1 MPTVERIVRAGC
13 PVDQIWARLSN
24 YQEAPRWD
32 PRLES
37 VDRIEGEGD
46 VGTVYRTRS
55 RLGGVPTE
63 GVLRVTSYRRH
74 ELLELKGAHAKLRAI
89 ETLKLV
95 RGRHGAFVHWTSQL
109 EAPGDVDASLPDHVS
124 DRVGDALVAGLAAYL
139 RD

>member
-37 VDRIEGEGD
+37 VERIEGEGD

-55 RLGGVPTE
+55 RVGGVPTD

-95 RGRHGAFVHWTSQL
+95 RGRHGAFVHWSSQL
-109 EAPGDVDASLPDHVS
+109 EARGDVDVGLPDHVS
-124 DRVGDALVAGLAAYL
+124 ERVGDALVVGLAAYL
-139 RD
+139 SE